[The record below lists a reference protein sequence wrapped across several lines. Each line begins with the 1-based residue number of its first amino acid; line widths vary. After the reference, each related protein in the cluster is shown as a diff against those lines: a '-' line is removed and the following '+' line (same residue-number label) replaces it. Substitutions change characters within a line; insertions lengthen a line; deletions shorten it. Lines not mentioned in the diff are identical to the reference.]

1 MILMMAVLNPTQEGR
16 RAQGR
21 EGNTSEWLIRL
32 ITWQEFLFSYPP
44 IFFSFPSILWLR
56 GRGSVK
62 QHEATLEAGDHIA
75 WQDNTKDKRAER
87 LFVNPTGRQLG
98 RCVFS
103 FSQEG
108 KQNWQAPLA
117 FKQRVVQFCLNADG
131 LAETYE
137 NKRQVIFCVFFFF
150 SWKAMATIFVT
161 GGSASAWQLHRSVPS
176 HNSCCSSSNASSGN
190 VVFTYTWM
198 LCRVMSSKTPPWK
211 L

>member
-1 MILMMAVLNPTQEGR
+1 M
-16 RAQGR
+16 
-21 EGNTSEWLIRL
+21 
-32 ITWQEFLFSYPP
+32 
-44 IFFSFPSILWLR
+44 
-56 GRGSVK
+56 K

-137 NKRQVIFCVFFFF
+137 NKRQVIFCVLFCF
-150 SWKAMATIFVT
+150 SWKAMANIFVT

-176 HNSCCSSSNASSGN
+176 HNSCCSSSNGSSDN
-190 VVFTYTWM
+190 VVFPYTWM
-198 LCRVMSSKTPPWK
+198 LCRVVSSKTPPWK